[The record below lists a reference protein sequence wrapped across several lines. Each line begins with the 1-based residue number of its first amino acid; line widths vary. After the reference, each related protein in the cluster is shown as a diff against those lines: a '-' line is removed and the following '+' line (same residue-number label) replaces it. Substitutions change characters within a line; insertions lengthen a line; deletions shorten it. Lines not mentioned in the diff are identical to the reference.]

1 MKLFYTPF
9 IGLVHKVQVVAIE
22 TGVYDDL
29 DRNPIIP
36 YEQREELVAVNP
48 LSKVPTLV
56 LDDGTPLFG
65 GPVIYE
71 YLDSLK
77 TGPKMY
83 RPAGTPERFVDLR
96 RLSMGEW
103 MFDIANIRNFE
114 QNRPDE
120 HIVTKNV
127 ERMENQIRRSMDW
140 AEGECETY
148 TGFTIGQICIAC
160 ALLYHNWQK
169 SRGRDL
175 VDWRDGRP
183 RLAAW
188 YDRFT
193 DRASFVPRDE
203 EVEEAA

>member
-9 IGLVHKVQVVAIE
+9 IGLVHKVQAVAIE
-22 TGVYDDL
+22 TGVYDSL
-29 DRNPIIP
+29 EKNPIIP
-36 YEQREELVAVNP
+36 YEQRQELVSVNP

-71 YLDSLK
+71 YFDSLHD
-77 TGPKMY
+77 GPKLFPPHDT
-83 RPAGTPERFVDLR
+83 RERFVELR
-96 RLSMGEW
+96 RMSMGEW
-103 MFDIANIRNFE
+103 MFDISNIRNFE

-120 HIVTKNV
+120 HVLAKNV
-127 ERMENQIRRSMDW
+127 ERYQNQIRRSMDW
-140 AEGECETY
+140 ADAECETY
-148 TGFTIGQICIAC
+148 AGVTIGQICIAC
-160 ALLYHNWQK
+160 GLLYHNWQK
-169 SRGRDL
+169 GRGRDL
-175 VDWRDGRP
+175 ADWRDGRP

-193 DRASFVPRDE
+193 DRPSFVPRDE